1 MTVLSVIMGLL
12 TEYLDKFLV
21 KVLTF
26 EITYDIAVGT
36 DEKCAGNEC
45 DVIATRLT
53 VVSGIIQYAS
63 RLVGR
68 CILKHKDIIIV
79 LHVVRFHILLPD
91 IDIIV

>member
-12 TEYLDKFLV
+12 AEYLDKFLV
-21 KVLTF
+21 KVLSF
-26 EITYDIAVGT
+26 EVTYDVAVGT

-68 CILKHKDIIIV
+68 
-79 LHVVRFHILLPD
+79 LHPQKQGYYNIPSCRAIPYTASRH
-91 IDIIV
+91 